1 MHLVTT
7 GYTIQDGEWTVDATP
22 ALFGPRAAIA
32 STPIVCAEQGQ
43 DPNHKVVL
51 VQRGENSFC
60 ALAKS
65 AQDRGAVAV
74 VVYDNR
80 SSAMVMSAGEGTESH
95 GIFIPVMMVQSTDG
109 KALLTQGHL
118 TSGDRGDDRAWYVVS
133 QAEAILRTR
142 AACVPRLVVGTV
154 VLRAWPECS

>member
-1 MHLVTT
+1 M
-7 GYTIQDGEWTVDATP
+7 
-22 ALFGPRAAIA
+22 
-32 STPIVCAEQGQ
+32 
-43 DPNHKVVL
+43 
-51 VQRGENSFC
+51 QRGENSFC

-109 KALLTQGHL
+109 KALHK
-118 TSGDRGDDRAWYVVS
+118 AIS
-133 QAEAILRTR
+133 QAATEVTIAL
-142 AACVPRLVVGTV
+142 GT
-154 VLRAWPECS
+154 S